1 MGVLYGVS
9 FCIQPCDVKG
19 DDCMNDMV
27 NYFYSNGDLNLML
40 TKVLVYI
47 LVLFFLAVILGA
59 IRKARL

>member
-1 MGVLYGVS
+1 
-9 FCIQPCDVKG
+9 
-19 DDCMNDMV
+19 MNDMV
-27 NYFYSNGDLNLML
+27 NYFYSNGDLTLMF